1 MNNNNNCNWNWK
13 SIAFNIIMGIIILLM
28 MEQYAKA
35 SPAAHERKNV
45 AAYSL
50 SEIVFDPKT
59 PAKYLY
65 MYQGNLTQRPMRSKA
80 AIKRACGG
88 LSELGC
94 AFWTNDRK
102 SCEIVY
108 MVGKP
113 HVYWHEIAHCNGML
127 HD

>member
-1 MNNNNNCNWNWK
+1 MKFKNRTEIYEIGFIVCV
-13 SIAFNIIMGIIILLM
+13 ALMAMVVILM
-28 MEQYAKA
+28 ATITA
-35 SPAAHERKNV
+35 SQAQPRNKNV

-65 MYQGNLTQRPMRSKA
+65 MYQGNLTQRPMKSKA

-94 AFWTNDRK
+94 ASWTNDRK
-102 SCEIVY
+102 SCTIVY

-113 HVYWHEIAHCNGML
+113 HVYWHEIAHCNGME
-127 HD
+127 HQ